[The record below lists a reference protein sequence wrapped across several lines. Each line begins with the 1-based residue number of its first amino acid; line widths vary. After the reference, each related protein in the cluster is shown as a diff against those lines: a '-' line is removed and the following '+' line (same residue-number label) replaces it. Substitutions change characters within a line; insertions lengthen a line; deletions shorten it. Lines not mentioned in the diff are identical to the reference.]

1 MEPPLQSMR
10 VPQGEEHM
18 GHGEREKV
26 MSMGDIP
33 EGAILQRDGKTYA
46 VITRTPAG
54 LITPGHLEKVAAVA
68 RKHAVP
74 TLKITSGQRIA
85 LVGIPGEKLGTVYRD
100 LGKDAD
106 STGGP
111 CLHYVRACPG
121 TETCR
126 FGVQDSMGLAAVLEE
141 RFLGK
146 AFPAKLKMGISGCPR
161 CCAES
166 HTRDIGIL
174 GTNRGWTVIFGGNG
188 GTRPRIEDVIAE
200 DLSTARPSNSWN
212 VSSGIIAATRGRG
225 SVRPGSWSVPA
236 WTRLRLISSNIS
248 RTSLSGR

>member
-1 MEPPLQSMR
+1 MPDS
-10 VPQGEEHM
+10 
-18 GHGEREKV
+18 
-26 MSMGDIP
+26 P
-33 EGAILQRDGKTYA
+33 EGAILQRDGKTWA

-54 LITPGHLEKVAAVA
+54 LITPDHLEKVAAVA
-68 RKHAVP
+68 RKHSVP

-85 LVGIPGEKLGTVYRD
+85 LVGIPGEKLSAVFKD
-100 LGKDAD
+100 LGQDAD

-126 FGVQDSMGLAAVLEE
+126 YGVQDSMGLAAALEK
-141 RFLGK
+141 RFTGR

-161 CCAES
+161 CCGES

-188 GTRPRIEDVIAE
+188 GTRPRIGDIIARNLLADE
-200 DLSTARPSNSWN
+200 ALDLVDRLRGYWASHAKPKERTARFMERA
-212 VSSGIIAATRGRG
+212 GMDT
-225 SVRPGSWSVPA
+225 
-236 WTRLRLISSNIS
+236 LRSELLSLIPYIPLEKV
-248 RTSLSGR
+248 T